1 MRAAVISLC
10 SDSSMMIVKEM
21 RELFDE
27 VDALD
32 VRDFEVSLGEGTVFY
47 KGEPLG
53 EYDCVYL
60 RGSYKYSK
68 LLSTIATVL
77 KDKTVMPIKPGA
89 FVVGHDKLL
98 THMKLQEG
106 KVPQPTTF
114 LASTANAGKKIIK
127 KVTFPVVIKLP
138 GGTHGKGVMIADSA
152 ESAKSMMDVL
162 DLMKQPFLIQEYIET
177 DGQDVRAIVVG
188 NKVVASMKR
197 IASSS
202 EKRANLHSGGT
213 AEKIILDPAVAKV
226 AVSAARA
233 CGCEI
238 CGVDLLH
245 NAKGPM
251 VLEIN
256 LSPGMQGI
264 MEVTKMN
271 VAGEIAK
278 YLYAA
283 AKDKRQVRE
292 KEVIKEEL
300 SSEHE
305 IQGNLDFRGERILL
319 PEIVAKVTKFTEN
332 SEVSIKIKKDRI
344 NIEKI

>member
-1 MRAAVISLC
+1 MKAAVISLC

-21 RELFDE
+21 RKLFDE

-32 VRDFEVSLGEGTVFY
+32 IRDFEVSLGDGQVFY

-53 EYDCVYL
+53 EYDCIYL

-77 KDKTVMPIKPGA
+77 KEKTVMPIQPEA

-98 THMKLQEG
+98 THMKLEEG

-114 LASTANAGKKIIK
+114 LASTAGAGKKIIK
-127 KVTFPVVIKLP
+127 QVTFPIVIKLP

-162 DLMKQPFLIQEYIET
+162 ELMKQPFLIQEYIET
-177 DGQDVRAIVVG
+177 GGEDLRAIIVG
-188 NKVVASMKR
+188 NKVVAAMKR
-197 IASSS
+197 LASPS

-213 AEKIILDPAVAKV
+213 AERVVLDPAIAKV
-226 AVSAARA
+226 AVSAAKA

-238 CGVDLLH
+238 CGVDLMQS
-245 NAKGPM
+245 AKGPM

-264 MEVTKMN
+264 TEVTKVD

-278 YLYAA
+278 YLYSA
-283 AKDKRQVRE
+283 AKGTRKAKE

-319 PEIVAKVTKFTEN
+319 PELVAKVTKFNES
-332 SEVSIKIKKDRI
+332 SEVTIKIKKGKLEIHDL
-344 NIEKI
+344 